1 MGSGRVDPAQMHVAG
16 AARDSLPLANV
27 RRFGKAAR
35 SRGAKKQQFDV
46 VRSCKLRGHAIFS
59 AYNPF
64 YSLAGFLVGA
74 LVGMTGVGGGSLM
87 TPLLVL
93 LFGFH
98 PSTAVGTD
106 LLYASVTKTA
116 GTVVHGKRQTV
127 DWKIVTSLASG
138 SVPAAI
144 LTLSLMGYFGIKG
157 AQTALLLNMLLGGAL
172 LLTSFAVFFRP
183 WILGWAGHH
192 IDAMEARRVTG
203 WTVALGAILGV
214 LVSITSVGAG
224 ALGTTALLILY
235 PKLPVARIAG
245 SDIAHAVPL
254 TLIAGIGHWL
264 MGSVDLGLMLALLAG
279 SIPGV
284 IVGSLVASRSSDSV
298 LRPILAITLL
308 LSSVKLLTA

>member
-1 MGSGRVDPAQMHVAG
+1 MPRLLGSAKH
-16 AARDSLPLANV
+16 
-27 RRFGKAAR
+27 R
-35 SRGAKKQQFDV
+35 SSNQIKGSDFIRWLKGT
-46 VRSCKLRGHAIFS
+46 AIFS
-59 AYNPF
+59 AYNPL

-74 LVGMTGVGGGSLM
+74 LVGLTGVGGGSLM

-98 PSTAVGTD
+98 PGTAVGTD

-116 GTVVHGKRQTV
+116 GTVIHGRRETV
-127 DWKIVTSLASG
+127 DWRIVGGLASG

-144 LTLSLMGYFGIKG
+144 VTLSLMAYFGVKSAHG
-157 AQTALLLNMLLGGAL
+157 AFLLNVLLGGAL
-172 LLTSFAVFFRP
+172 FVTSIAVFFRP
-183 WILGWAGHH
+183 WILSWAGHH
-192 IDAMEARRVTG
+192 IEAMEDRRTTQ
-203 WTVALGAILGV
+203 WTVFLGVMLGV

-264 MGSVDLGLMLALLAG
+264 MGSVDLALMVALLVG

-284 IVGSLVASRSSDSV
+284 IVGSLLATRSSDSV

>member
-1 MGSGRVDPAQMHVAG
+1 
-16 AARDSLPLANV
+16 
-27 RRFGKAAR
+27 
-35 SRGAKKQQFDV
+35 
-46 VRSCKLRGHAIFS
+46 
-59 AYNPF
+59 
-64 YSLAGFLVGA
+64 
-74 LVGMTGVGGGSLM
+74 MTGVGGGSLM

-106 LLYASVTKTA
+106 LLYASVTKSVGTA
-116 GTVVHGKRQTV
+116 VHGKRETV
-127 DWKIVTSLASG
+127 DWKIVRGLACG

-144 LTLSLMGYFGIKG
+144 ITLSLMAYFGIKTSGSAFLLNILLG
-157 AQTALLLNMLLGGAL
+157 AALLV
-172 LLTSFAVFFRP
+172 TSIAVFFRP
-183 WILGWAGHH
+183 WILRWAGEH
-192 IDAMEARRVTG
+192 IDAMEARRVTL
-203 WTVALGAILGV
+203 WTVVLGFVLGV

-264 MGSVDLGLMLALLAG
+264 IGSVDFSLMLALLAG

-284 IVGSLVASRSSDSV
+284 IVGSMVATRSSDSV